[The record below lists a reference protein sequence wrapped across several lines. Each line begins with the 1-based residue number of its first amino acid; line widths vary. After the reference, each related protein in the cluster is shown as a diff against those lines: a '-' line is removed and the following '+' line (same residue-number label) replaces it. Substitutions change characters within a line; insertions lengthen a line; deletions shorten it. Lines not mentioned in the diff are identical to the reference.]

1 MSTIDDNLKNYI
13 QNNHMIREL
22 ENVWIEMTKSLSEIE
37 VIDYKLKEGPKER
50 KLKPQDGLLK
60 Y

>member
-1 MSTIDDNLKNYI
+1 MSTIEDNLKNYI

-37 VIDYKLKEGPKER
+37 VIDYKF
-50 KLKPQDGLLK
+50 K
-60 Y
+60 YGFIRLWI